1 MRRFL
6 IPHLSVIFA
15 CCLVATSSYI
25 LFDLLDIDGSD
36 FKDQAQV
43 SGLEA
48 VMPASGGGSKP
59 TALDTVAPRSAFL
72 CGSLLAARLPVL
84 ASRPVPSP
92 LPCHFAVLPR
102 KAQQR
107 ESTSL
112 AREGDPARRTV

>member
-6 IPHLSVIFA
+6 IPHLPVIFA
-15 CCLVATSSYI
+15 CCLIATSAYI

-36 FKDQAQV
+36 FKDHGQL

-48 VMPASGGGSKP
+48 VMPTSSGEGKP
-59 TALDTVAPRSAFL
+59 TALDTGAFRLASPR
-72 CGSLLAARLPVL
+72 GSLLDARLPVL
-84 ASRPVPSP
+84 AYCPVPS
-92 LPCHFAVLPR
+92 LLFWHFVALPR

-112 AREGDPARRTV
+112 AREGDPVRRSA

>member
-1 MRRFL
+1 MRRL
-6 IPHLSVIFA
+6 LPPHLSVIFA

-36 FKDQAQV
+36 FKHHALA

-48 VMPASGGGSKP
+48 VMPASNGEGKP
-59 TALDTVAPRSAFL
+59 TALETVAPQPAFL
-72 CGSLLAARLPVL
+72 LASLLAARLPVL

-92 LPCHFAVLPR
+92 LLCYITVPPR
-102 KAQQR
+102 RAQQR

-112 AREGDPARRTV
+112 AREGDPARRSV